1 MEPDRKPGK
10 EKKKPLNPKW
20 TGSFPL
26 LLLAVAG
33 VVLLLFGNGLFSS
46 RDGTGTTTD
55 PDAYRVALE
64 RELATLCAEVK
75 GVGRISVMI
84 TLSEGEKTTYAGGK
98 VASVKPPA
106 VLGAALVC
114 DGGGD
119 PAIKAELTNIATA
132 LLGVGANRVTVTERR
147 Q

>member
-1 MEPDRKPGK
+1 
-10 EKKKPLNPKW
+10 
-20 TGSFPL
+20 
-26 LLLAVAG
+26 
-33 VVLLLFGNGLFSS
+33 
-46 RDGTGTTTD
+46 
-55 PDAYRVALE
+55 
-64 RELATLCAEVK
+64 
-75 GVGRISVMI
+75 MI
-84 TLSEGEKTTYAGGK
+84 TLSEGERTTYSGGK